1 MNNTTAVVRTQES
14 KTPQPPQLRKMSMEK
29 AALLIRKT
37 SAQHDGLFRRLAK

>member
-1 MNNTTAVVRTQES
+1 MNKATAVVPTQES

-37 SAQHDGLFRRLAK
+37 SNEHGGLFRRLAK